1 MRQLSDLRAK
11 NAALFEKFS
20 LFGGSFDQPE
30 LEHRLDEIAK
40 EMSAP
45 GAWDDMDKLTPVL
58 KEKGRLEAEL
68 ARCAALLTARSNV
81 EDWLLLA
88 EEENSAGEHA
98 NEALLALE
106 EATGGLEALLERYE
120 LDLLLGGE
128 DDGADAILEI
138 HPGAGGT
145 EAQDWA
151 AMLLRMYM
159 RWADLS
165 GFTSA
170 YLDYQDGDEAGLKS
184 VTLRVSGRNAYGFL
198 KTEKGIH
205 RLIRI
210 SPFDAAKS
218 RHTSFASV
226 DVMPDIGETVKIEIN
241 ENDLRIDVFRAG
253 GSGGQHVNKTNSA
266 VRITHLPTGIVV
278 QCQNEKSQHHN
289 RATAMSVLKARLYA
303 LEMKKLEAVKQA
315 GYSEKDAIAFGSQIR
330 TYTMQPYRLV
340 KDHRTNTE
348 CTDVEAVL
356 NGKLDTLIRDNLIY
370 EYQSRQSPK

>member
-1 MRQLSDLRAK
+1 LK
-11 NAALFEKFS
+11 NS
-20 LFGGSFDQPE
+20 PCSGGSFDQPE
-30 LEHRLDEIAK
+30 LEHRLDEIEK

-98 NEALLALE
+98 NEALPALE
-106 EATGGLEALLERYE
+106 EATDGLEALLEQYE

-184 VTLRVSGRNAYGFL
+184 VTLRISGRNAYGFL
-198 KTEKGIH
+198 KMEKGIH

>member
-1 MRQLSDLRAK
+1 LK
-11 NAALFEKFS
+11 NLTCS
-20 LFGGSFDQPE
+20 GGSFDQPE
-30 LEHRLDEIAK
+30 LAHRLDEIEK
-40 EMSAP
+40 QMSAP

-68 ARCAALLTARSNV
+68 ARCAAMLSVKNNV

-88 EEENSAGEHA
+88 EEENSSENNNH
-98 NEALLALE
+98 EALLFLE
-106 EATGGLEALLERYE
+106 KVTADFEALLEQYE
-120 LDLLLGGE
+120 LALLLGGE
-128 DDGADAILEI
+128 DDGADALLEI

-159 RWADLS
+159 RWCDRHGFS
-165 GFTSA
+165 GE

-184 VTLRVSGRNAYGFL
+184 VTLRISGKNAHGLL
-198 KTEKGIH
+198 KVEKGIH

-210 SPFDAAKS
+210 SPFDASKS

-226 DVMPDIGETVKIEIN
+226 DVMPDIGESVKIDIS

-266 VRITHLPTGIVV
+266 VRITHLPTGTVV

-289 RATAMSVLKARLYA
+289 RATAMSVLKSRLYA
-303 LEMKKLEAVKQA
+303 LEMKKLDAVKQA

-330 TYTMQPYRLV
+330 TYTLQPYRLV

-356 NGKLDTLIRDNLIY
+356 DGKLDNLIRDNLIH
-370 EYQSRQSPK
+370 EYQSKQPKK